1 MKFLDNS
8 ERLMIL
14 ISISDRLWE
23 DYNKGE
29 LTEKDYIIKSD
40 EIRDEISKIHNITFS
55 ELQSLAS
62 NIGYILVKNKNTFT
76 SINNFSISIN

>member
-23 DYNKGE
+23 DYKKGE
-29 LTEKDYIIKSD
+29 LKEKEYISKSD
-40 EIRDEISKIHNITFS
+40 EIRDEITKIHNVTFS
-55 ELQSLAS
+55 ELQLLAS
-62 NIGYILVKNKNTFT
+62 NIGYVLMKKKNAFSYINTFT
-76 SINNFSISIN
+76 ISVN